1 MSYKVGA
8 LIVKNDCILLNTK
21 NNNGTKYCFPTWDYK
36 SGEIPIESI
45 NGKLKEIG
53 IKNGDKCYMGKYNIN
68 KANIY
73 LYLIKNWDG
82 KIKEKNCIW
91 VHKAVLIM
99 NKNYFPQDKIPL
111 KEIF

>member
-8 LIVKNDCILLNTK
+8 LILKNDCVLLNMD
-21 NNNGTKYCFPTWDYK
+21 NNNGNKYCFPTWDYNQ
-36 SGEIPIESI
+36 GEIPIESI
-45 NGKLKEIG
+45 NSKLKEIG

-73 LYLIKNWDG
+73 LYLIKNWEG

-91 VHKAVLIM
+91 VHKAVLMM
-99 NKNYFPQDKIPL
+99 NKNYFPLDKISL